1 VLTVPPVGGTTAA
14 ASFNVK
20 ADGDVSFWQ
29 NGALVG
35 VTGGF
40 GMVEM

>member
-1 VLTVPPVGGTTAA
+1 LTEPPVGRTTPA

-35 VTGGF
+35 VTGAGF